1 MASIPA
7 TRGKLKRSQNRF
19 VAVALTPIM
28 LYMMFFTLV
37 PMAWAV
43 LITFF
48 SYSPVRAGGFL
59 GLGGGN
65 PFIGLNNY
73 IELFSNTLNGEL
85 FQIAVKNTLIFALIV
100 LPLNLV
106 ITLPLAVF
114 IESTRDPYKTVF
126 RMIYFL
132 PTVTSMVAVSLIWK
146 NVIFHPVFGMLN
158 AALRSLHWQTY
169 NWLIDSQTRV
179 LGISIPMLAC
189 IIVYVWMDMGYNVVI
204 FMAGLQG
211 IPDVFRE
218 AAIVDGANAWQRF
231 WQITLPL
238 LRSTLTFVIVMT
250 MLSSWQVFVIFSV
263 MTDNG
268 GPNNLTRTL
277 VLHIYEG
284 AFRDQAMG
292 LASAAAMALF
302 AIIMVTTIVQMRL
315 LRKDWEY

>member
-1 MASIPA
+1 MASYPLSHS
-7 TRGKLKRSQNRF
+7 KLRRSQNRF
-19 VAVALTPIM
+19 VGMALTPIM
-28 LYMMFFTLV
+28 IYMMFFTLV

-43 LITFF
+43 VITFF
-48 SYSPVRAGGFL
+48 SYSPVRQGGFL
-59 GLGGGN
+59 GMGGGN

-73 IELFSNTLNGEL
+73 IELFSNTLNGVL
-85 FQIAVKNTLIFALIV
+85 FQTAVKNTLIFALIV

-106 ITLPLAVF
+106 ITLPLALFV
-114 IESTRDPYKTVF
+114 ESVKEPFKTIF

-146 NVIFHPVFGMLN
+146 NVIYHPVFGMLN
-158 AALRSLHWQTY
+158 AALKLVHLHPY
-169 NWLIDSQTRV
+169 NWLIDSQTRL
-179 LGISIPMLAC
+179 LGVSLPMLAC
-189 IIVYVWMDMGYNVVI
+189 IVAYVWQDMGYNVVI

-231 WQITLPL
+231 WHITLPL
-238 LRSTLTFVIVMT
+238 LRSTMTFVVVMT

-263 MTDNG
+263 MTDGG

-277 VLHIYEG
+277 VLHIYQG

-302 AIIMVTTIVQMRL
+302 AIIMITTVLQMRF